1 VNRGLQSQIAN
12 QKSQITGKRM
22 FTGLVEEVGKVVAL
36 TGDQGTKRL
45 TVAASKLPREMKK
58 GDSIAVSGVCLTAV
72 EIMKN
77 SLGFDLAVET
87 LARTSLSRLAKGAL
101 VNLELPMK
109 AGGRMGGHIV
119 QGHVDGV
126 ARFRGLEKIEEKDD
140 YWLRLEIPAELAK
153 YVVFKGSIS
162 VEGISLTVAKVEG
175 TEVTI
180 AIIPHTLEMTNL
192 KRFQPGDPM
201 NIEVDIIAKYA
212 EKMVLGQAAPANLT
226 IEKLVSE
233 GF

>member
-1 VNRGLQSQIAN
+1 
-12 QKSQITGKRM
+12 M

-36 TGDQGTKRL
+36 TGDKGTKRL

-72 EIMKN
+72 EIRRN

-109 AGGRMGGHIV
+109 ADGRMGGHIV

-126 ARFRGLEKIEEKDD
+126 ARFRGLEKIEGKDD

-180 AIIPHTLEMTNL
+180 AIIPHTFEMTNL
-192 KRFQPGDPM
+192 KQFHPGDPM

-212 EKMVLGQAAPANLT
+212 EKMLLGQAAPGNVTL
-226 IEKLVSE
+226 ERLVAE

>member
-1 VNRGLQSQIAN
+1 
-12 QKSQITGKRM
+12 M

-36 TGDQGTKRL
+36 SGDKGTKRL

-72 EIMKN
+72 EIRKN

-87 LARTSLSRLAKGAL
+87 LARTSLSRLKKGAL

-109 AGGRMGGHIV
+109 ADGRMGGHIV

-126 ARFRGLEKIEEKDD
+126 GRFRGLEKIAGKDD
-140 YWLRLEIPAELAK
+140 YWLRLDIPAELAK

-175 TEVTI
+175 AEVTI
-180 AIIPHTLEMTNL
+180 AIIPHTFEMTNL
-192 KRFQPGDPM
+192 KQFQPGDPM

-212 EKMVLGQAAPANLT
+212 EKMLLGQAAPGNVTL
-226 IEKLVSE
+226 ERLVAE

>member
-1 VNRGLQSQIAN
+1 
-12 QKSQITGKRM
+12 M
-22 FTGLVEEVGKVVAL
+22 FTGLVEEVGKVL
-36 TGDQGTKRL
+36 SLSGDQGTKRL
-45 TVAASKLPREMKK
+45 TVNASKLPREMKK

-72 EIMKN
+72 EIKKN

-87 LARTSLSRLAKGAL
+87 LARTSLSRLATGAL

-109 AGGRMGGHIV
+109 AGGRMGGHVV

-126 ARFRGLEKIEEKDD
+126 ARFLGLEKIEGKDD

-153 YVVFKGSIS
+153 YVVFKGSIA

-175 TEVTI
+175 SEVTI
-180 AIIPHTLEMTNL
+180 AIIPHTYEMTNL
-192 KRFQPGDPM
+192 NQFKPGDPM

-212 EKMVLGQAAPANLT
+212 EKMLLGQATPGNVT
-226 IEKLVSE
+226 VERLVAE

>member
-1 VNRGLQSQIAN
+1 MFEKVGQRNINFDWTEFGD
-12 QKSQITGKRM
+12 TG
-22 FTGLVEEVGKVVAL
+22 A
-36 TGDQGTKRL
+36 
-45 TVAASKLPREMKK
+45 
-58 GDSIAVSGVCLTAV
+58 
-72 EIMKN
+72 
-77 SLGFDLAVET
+77 
-87 LARTSLSRLAKGAL
+87 
-101 VNLELPMK
+101 
-109 AGGRMGGHIV
+109 H
-119 QGHVDGV
+119 
-126 ARFRGLEKIEEKDD
+126 
-140 YWLRLEIPAELAK
+140 WLRLEIPAELAK

-192 KRFQPGDPM
+192 KRFQRADPM